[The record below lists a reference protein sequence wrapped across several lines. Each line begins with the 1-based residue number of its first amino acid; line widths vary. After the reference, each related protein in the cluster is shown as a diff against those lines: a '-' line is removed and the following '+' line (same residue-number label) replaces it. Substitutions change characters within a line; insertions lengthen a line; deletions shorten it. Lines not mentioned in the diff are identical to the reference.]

1 VKRAA
6 GFAGIFVEASNQ
18 VHHND
23 MLPFYPHPPT
33 KKQRTAVVPTLL
45 SAPAVT
51 PLWRPIPPICAP
63 LFHGLP
69 SHQQLLQSFNLPPSA
84 TRNCTQLAHNHF
96 FCPPHSSVVNP
107 AHPLNP
113 NFRRLPSVRVATPNL
128 VEIFGFT
135 PFGTY
140 CRICNVHVGASEKM
154 IKSHLEAKKHGV
166 FTRDAVNAIKTMADK
181 EVERLSRKANLDL
194 YLIDRSEGWACGC
207 GAVFKN
213 TKGLIRHC
221 KGVKSCSFDP
231 KEARPEWLYNT
242 VCFRT
247 ISQATLDRLS
257 SSLSTTRHL
266 HFETT
271 EEALQKYIRPD
282 ETVGPYI
289 SIFHPLCVSCGAN
302 FDSRLRDMVG
312 WWKMEA
318 GIDELGLLQLV
329 KATKTWIH
337 LSARR
342 LVEMVPGD
350 LRAALQVFAGQE
362 VGELNQN
369 FLYSFRHSEALVL
382 PEVICLLLFVWRHPS
397 NLLASF
403 KQTVN
408 ACDPMLVPAIL
419 RELLLEKVQSFNS
432 HSLVMEY
439 CLARCFRMKANQ
451 IVMAQC
457 GDNAS
462 TVAAVL
468 SILRAGACSYIVLS
482 DMSNQQAKDFVN
494 DVRKSRVLNIISPMI
509 RRLREMQRRKPK
521 RRKTTVSPEG
531 DIAVDGFE
539 FPRDKW
545 SKIVPTVLAVCRQLL
560 GSLFKGGDWLLFLD
574 ANTPLA
580 VSRKEGGR
588 FLFSLSIS
596 GKEVK
601 SSQLVLEQP
610 LDYAFIV
617 DRLRAYVEIC
627 FHGFGGGSMRYEE
640 LVRLTLQNIVWHF
653 GSLYF
658 SAESIKKYNA
668 NSQARKTTERKLPAE
683 VARIYLLYD
692 LVARS
697 GVSDVGLLPVCA
709 NRKHSMQDAIAEI
722 FNFSERP
729 DATQIRQLWASVSNV
744 TFPKGE
750 TVVVSATADAAAMS
764 GHTEGTH
771 EVRYG
776 SELIGGAELNYRKY
790 HNAIGAA
797 YGTSISNEQ
806 IQAENLFQALKQ
818 IYGPDAEYTSELQ
831 RQMVIA
837 SAAKNGNHSH
847 VGLPC
852 GSGKS
857 LAWLLPLV
865 AAAMTSKKIGMLIV
879 VLPYNF
885 LVSHLVNSA
894 EEILQDRFDVS
905 VVSLTTNDCSMTSIP
920 AALVNDENLPNLAFF
935 GLDAFVSLHMYHQAS
950 LSRWAKSGK
959 IHRIFF
965 DEVHTVFTESFRPKY
980 DLLRQIAKYGVPI
993 MTMSGTVPSTLVG
1006 PLSRYLNMSDIVDG
1020 TNLDIIVS
1028 DDLVGTFPT
1037 GF

>member
-1 VKRAA
+1 
-6 GFAGIFVEASNQ
+6 
-18 VHHND
+18 
-23 MLPFYPHPPT
+23 
-33 KKQRTAVVPTLL
+33 
-45 SAPAVT
+45 VT
-51 PLWRPIPPICAP
+51 
-63 LFHGLP
+63 
-69 SHQQLLQSFNLPPSA
+69 
-84 TRNCTQLAHNHF
+84 
-96 FCPPHSSVVNP
+96 
-107 AHPLNP
+107 
-113 NFRRLPSVRVATPNL
+113 
-128 VEIFGFT
+128 
-135 PFGTY
+135 
-140 CRICNVHVGASEKM
+140 
-154 IKSHLEAKKHGV
+154 
-166 FTRDAVNAIKTMADK
+166 
-181 EVERLSRKANLDL
+181 
-194 YLIDRSEGWACGC
+194 
-207 GAVFKN
+207 
-213 TKGLIRHC
+213 
-221 KGVKSCSFDP
+221 
-231 KEARPEWLYNT
+231 
-242 VCFRT
+242 
-247 ISQATLDRLS
+247 
-257 SSLSTTRHL
+257 
-266 HFETT
+266 
-271 EEALQKYIRPD
+271 
-282 ETVGPYI
+282 
-289 SIFHPLCVSCGAN
+289 
-302 FDSRLRDMVG
+302 
-312 WWKMEA
+312 
-318 GIDELGLLQLV
+318 
-329 KATKTWIH
+329 
-337 LSARR
+337 
-342 LVEMVPGD
+342 
-350 LRAALQVFAGQE
+350 
-362 VGELNQN
+362 
-369 FLYSFRHSEALVL
+369 
-382 PEVICLLLFVWRHPS
+382 
-397 NLLASF
+397 
-403 KQTVN
+403 
-408 ACDPMLVPAIL
+408 
-419 RELLLEKVQSFNS
+419 
-432 HSLVMEY
+432 
-439 CLARCFRMKANQ
+439 
-451 IVMAQC
+451 
-457 GDNAS
+457 
-462 TVAAVL
+462 
-468 SILRAGACSYIVLS
+468 
-482 DMSNQQAKDFVN
+482 
-494 DVRKSRVLNIISPMI
+494 
-509 RRLREMQRRKPK
+509 
-521 RRKTTVSPEG
+521 
-531 DIAVDGFE
+531 

-560 GSLFKGGDWLLFLD
+560 GSLFEGGDWLLFLD

-580 VSRKEGGR
+580 VSRKEGGG

-601 SSQLVLEQP
+601 SNQLVLEQP
-610 LDYAFIV
+610 LDYALIV

-658 SAESIKKYNA
+658 SAESIKTYNS
-668 NSQARKTTERKLPAE
+668 NSQARKITERKLPAE

-750 TVVVSATADAAAMS
+750 TVIVSATADAAEMS

-837 SAAKNGNHSH
+837 SATKNGNHSH

-865 AAAMTSKKIGMLIV
+865 AAAMTSKKIGMQIV

-885 LVSHLVNSA
+885 LVGHLVNSA

-905 VVSLTTNDCSMTSIP
+905 VVSLTTIECSMSSIP

-935 GLDAFVSLHMYHQAS
+935 GLDAFASLHMYHQAS

-959 IHRIFF
+959 IHRIFL
-965 DEVHTVFTESFRPKY
+965 DEVHTVFAEWFRPKY
-980 DLLRQIAKYGVPI
+980 DLLPQIAKYGVPV

-1020 TNLDIIVS
+1020 TDLDIIVS

-1037 GF
+1037 GFKISCGEFSNIEKEATKRAIDVMSSCTPQGGLHLICASKVCAEKIFRALSLVKQKYKIELVTADIPKVDQAKIARKWSCGEFNILVSTSSALVGNESSCCQAVFIVGYIFNLMSVVQAMGRLRPKQRKSSGCIEIFLNKMTTDLRKTYFERDKVAFNLLVAKGILAEEHLAAFRKVGSLCAFYRWAMNDPGCRVVALSNRFGLPGASNCDVCDRCLGTSVAKMAAKAKTKVDAVVTCENKALFVLKRLETMCLVCRKESCNGEACLGKGACYRCGEKHYSAGCSVPNGLKPVLKSRACYACLDLHTRRDYRTHDMRSCPLEKRLLRIIIEAWRSDLKKKSFETFVTEIMCDNEHFYGFVASYSRN

>member
-1 VKRAA
+1 MGTTTSTPVTAFASAASTPAVTSATAASTTSVPVSALTSADSSTATRNRGGRPTRDDIWQHVSRSLECDGRHKQVCKYCKHTKQSQQLQVTIWAEHLVVCKESPIEVRREIAETSKSVKVKRAA

-23 MLPFYPHPPT
+23 MLPFYPHLPT
-33 KKQRTAVVPTLL
+33 KKQRTAVVPTPL

-51 PLWRPIPPICAP
+51 PPWFLPVGYPTLQQYPGAPFFPVINQHLPACAP
-63 LFHGLP
+63 IG
-69 SHQQLLQSFNLPPSA
+69 
-84 TRNCTQLAHNHF
+84 
-96 FCPPHSSVVNP
+96 
-107 AHPLNP
+107 
-113 NFRRLPSVRVATPNL
+113 VATYQPERQL
-128 VEIFGFT
+128 KEIFGFT
-135 PFGTY
+135 PFGIY
-140 CRICNVHVGASEKM
+140 CRICKDHVGSTKQR
-154 IKSHLEAKKHGV
+154 IKSHLESKGHGL
-166 FTRDAVNAIKTMADK
+166 FSKDAVFAFETMASTEIK
-181 EVERLSRKANLDL
+181 QLLMSKRANLNEFL
-194 YLIDRSEGWACGC
+194 VGRSEGYACRC
-207 GAVFKN
+207 EAVFKN

-221 KGVKSCSFDP
+221 KETKSCSFDP
-231 KEARPEWLYNT
+231 KEARPELLHNT

-257 SSLSTTRHL
+257 SSLSTTGHL
-266 HFETT
+266 LFETT
-271 EEALQKYIRPD
+271 KEALQQYIRSD
-282 ETVGPYI
+282 EAVGPYI
-289 SIFHPLCVSCGAN
+289 SLFHPLCVSCGAN
-302 FDSRLRDMVG
+302 FDSRVRDMVG

-329 KATKTWIH
+329 KAATTWIH
-337 LSARR
+337 SSARR
-342 LVEMVPGD
+342 LVEMVPGNI
-350 LRAALQVFAGQE
+350 RAALQVFAGQE
-362 VGELNQN
+362 VGEVNQN

-382 PEVICLLLFVWRHPS
+382 PEVICLLMFVWRHPS

-403 KQTVN
+403 KQSVN
-408 ACDPMLVPAIL
+408 ACDPMVVPAIL
-419 RELLLEKVQSFNS
+419 RELLLENVQSYNS
-432 HSLVMEY
+432 HPLVMEY

-468 SILRAGACSYIVLS
+468 SILRAGACSYIVLA
-482 DMSNQQAKDFVN
+482 DMSDQQAKDFVN
-494 DVRKSRVLNIISPMI
+494 DVRQSRVINVISPMI

-560 GSLFKGGDWLLFLD
+560 GSLFEGGDWLLFLD

-580 VSRKEGGR
+580 VSRKEGGG

-601 SSQLVLEQP
+601 SNQLVLEQP
-610 LDYAFIV
+610 LDYALIV

-658 SAESIKKYNA
+658 SAESIKTYNS
-668 NSQARKTTERKLPAE
+668 NSQARKITERKLPAE

-750 TVVVSATADAAAMS
+750 TVIVSATADAAEMS

-776 SELIGGAELNYRKY
+776 S
-790 HNAIGAA
+790 
-797 YGTSISNEQ
+797 
-806 IQAENLFQALKQ
+806 
-818 IYGPDAEYTSELQ
+818 
-831 RQMVIA
+831 
-837 SAAKNGNHSH
+837 
-847 VGLPC
+847 
-852 GSGKS
+852 
-857 LAWLLPLV
+857 
-865 AAAMTSKKIGMLIV
+865 
-879 VLPYNF
+879 
-885 LVSHLVNSA
+885 
-894 EEILQDRFDVS
+894 
-905 VVSLTTNDCSMTSIP
+905 
-920 AALVNDENLPNLAFF
+920 
-935 GLDAFVSLHMYHQAS
+935 
-950 LSRWAKSGK
+950 
-959 IHRIFF
+959 
-965 DEVHTVFTESFRPKY
+965 
-980 DLLRQIAKYGVPI
+980 
-993 MTMSGTVPSTLVG
+993 
-1006 PLSRYLNMSDIVDG
+1006 
-1020 TNLDIIVS
+1020 
-1028 DDLVGTFPT
+1028 
-1037 GF
+1037 